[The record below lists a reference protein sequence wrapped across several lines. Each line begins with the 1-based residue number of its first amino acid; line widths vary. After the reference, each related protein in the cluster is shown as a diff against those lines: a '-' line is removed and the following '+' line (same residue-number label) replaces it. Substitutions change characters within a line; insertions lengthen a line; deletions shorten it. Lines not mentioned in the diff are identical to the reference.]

1 MNFTTLRKAAMQD
14 TDTLVKF
21 IMIVYMSLDDVN
33 RDIMRKKYAQIFN
46 EGGSEG
52 NIST

>member
-1 MNFTTLRKAAMQD
+1 MNFTTLREAALQD

-33 RDIMRKKYAQIFN
+33 RDREDGDRIITDIEAVV
-46 EGGSEG
+46 
-52 NIST
+52 